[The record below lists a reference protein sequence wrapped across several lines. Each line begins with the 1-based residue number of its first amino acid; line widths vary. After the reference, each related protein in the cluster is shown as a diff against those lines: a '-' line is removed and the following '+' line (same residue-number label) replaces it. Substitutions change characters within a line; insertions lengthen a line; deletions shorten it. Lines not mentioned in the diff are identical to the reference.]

1 MIVRYENADYHWIT
15 KLIEQT
21 SCSLL
26 AGGGTQLTVG
36 VLVAEN
42 GQAGYL
48 GKVVR
53 AGMEKAVQDIE
64 TLCSKEGCLRIN
76 PVYQDTQSS
85 AQTAVQQ
92 FTSMYNQ
99 GTRIFTGMVT
109 SEEAKAVAEY
119 ASQHATDALLVSPT
133 STAPE
138 LCDYKEQLYRLSM
151 DDRGQVEAF
160 FDVIVEQRDA
170 EGRQEKIVPLVRDDI
185 YGNGLVNHLSSKADS
200 ENSGVTVL
208 APIKYDPATITDV
221 ESARPYILSLLN
233 SQSSHPNAKILLVAY
248 DEAQFLLQAAASYPA
263 LAGAYWF
270 VSDAI
275 VFSAI
280 RIPNTITVRGLTYSG
295 QKVTGQHNRK
305 EVISLFDYLQRQGL
319 PPMPQAILAY
329 DSISLI
335 HDTYQNLQDHSVGHS
350 SMSSFGLSGV
360 LDLSACKDRALGGYS
375 YALHLSEN
383 DRRSEL
389 FSVFTQSSWYLLSYY
404 RVTRPEPVA
413 YLSAADSLSR
423 LLDDFSMGQTWM
435 QEAVN
440 IDQNIPVQVSEDSAP
455 VVLVRK
461 VDLLPLLSAVGSN
474 CSDIQV
480 TIKGRDQVTYKW
492 VEKTY
497 DFDNFPEELTI
508 PAGNGWILD
517 ASCRETPTQALS
529 TDNKIIQAAGGTY
542 SFTLVCGGG
551 AESGGNNLACIKR
564 MSASSQGGRI
574 QGDSTQTCEIPVVGG
589 GCSSTASGS
598 GSGDCNLQFTSP
610 TLGSGSCST
619 SAQGGGK
626 YICTELYRQGYLS
639 PEIMMGDMVFGRT
652 FRPNHPFI
660 GKGYDI
666 LAIPLVSVMQSS
678 ETITEIVKFFA
689 IPWAE
694 EMAYN
699 QGILEEGS
707 RFGSWVMMIGGG
719 LCSLV
724 GGTYYAILSTTFVTT
739 CIFALG
745 AACVYLSYAVS
756 KKKLD

>member
-1 MIVRYENADYHWIT
+1 M
-15 KLIEQT
+15 
-21 SCSLL
+21 
-26 AGGGTQLTVG
+26 TVG
-36 VLVAEN
+36 VLVAET

-48 GKVVR
+48 GKVVK

-76 PVYQDTQSS
+76 PVYQDTKSS

-119 ASQHATDALLVSPT
+119 ASQHANDALLVSPT

-138 LCDYKEQLYRLSM
+138 LCGYKEQLYRLSM

-170 EGRQEKIVPLVRDDI
+170 EGRQEEIVPLVRDDI
-185 YGNGLVNHLSSKADS
+185 YGNGLVNHLGSKAGK

-280 RIPNTITVRGLTYSG
+280 RIPNTITVQGITYSG

-305 EVISLFDYLQRQGL
+305 EVISLFEYLQRKSL

-440 IDQNIPVQVSEDSAP
+440 IDQIIPVQVSEDSAP

-461 VDLLPLLSAVGSN
+461 VDFLPLLKAVGPN

-497 DFDNFPEELTI
+497 DFDTFPEELTI

-551 AESGGNNLACIKR
+551 AESGGNNLACMKR

-574 QGDSTQTCEIPVVGG
+574 QSSTTETCEIPVVGG
-589 GCSSTASGS
+589 ACSSSATGLANGNCSV
-598 GSGDCNLQFTSP
+598 QFSP
-610 TLGSGSCST
+610 PSMGGGSCS
-619 SAQGGGK
+619 SAAQGDGVNEGDETDLWGERYPLDKKYEGAGK

-666 LAIPLVSVMQSS
+666 LAIPLVSLMQSS
-678 ETITEIVKFFA
+678 ETITDIVKFFA

-719 LCSLV
+719 LCGLV
-724 GGTYYAILSTTFVTT
+724 GGTYYAILSTTFLTT
-739 CIFALG
+739 CIFTLG
-745 AACVYLSYAVS
+745 AACVYLSFAVS